1 MKLTLRQ
8 LRRLNEISQKKAA
21 ELLGVSTDSIVRWER
36 GETHPNALQI
46 AEICRVYKTRF
57 EDIEWNPPK

>member
-8 LRRLNEISQKKAA
+8 LRRLNEMSQKKAA

-36 GETHPNALQI
+36 GETYPNAVQI
-46 AEICRVYKTRF
+46 AEICRVYKYKF
-57 EDIEWNPPK
+57 EDIEWNPAK

>member
-21 ELLGVSTDSIVRWER
+21 ELLGVSSDSIVRWER
-36 GETHPNALQI
+36 GETYPNALQI
-46 AEICRVYKTRF
+46 AEICRVYKLKF